1 MNDGNERARMDME
14 RNLDDNHRDREIEE
28 LKRRLNLAE
37 QQLAQRPK
45 AQWPRAVKFGL
56 AFVVGLF
63 LLLTLVG
70 VIQFIS
76 AW

>member
-1 MNDGNERARMDME
+1 ME
-14 RNLDDNHRDREIEE
+14 RNLNDNQQDREIEE
-28 LKRRLNLAE
+28 LKKRLNSVE
-37 QQLAQRPK
+37 QQLAQKPK
-45 AQWPRAVKFGL
+45 VQLPGAVKFGIV
-56 AFVVGLF
+56 FVVGLF

>member
-1 MNDGNERARMDME
+1 MDME
-14 RNLDDNHRDREIEE
+14 RNLNDNQQDREIEE

-45 AQWPRAVKFGL
+45 AQLPRAVKFGI
-56 AFVVGLF
+56 AFLVGLF

-76 AW
+76 AG

>member
-1 MNDGNERARMDME
+1 ME
-14 RNLDDNHRDREIEE
+14 RNLNDNQRDREIEE

-45 AQWPRAVKFGL
+45 AQLPQAVKFGI

>member
-1 MNDGNERARMDME
+1 ME
-14 RNLDDNHRDREIEE
+14 RNLDDNQRDREIEE

-45 AQWPRAVKFGL
+45 AQLPRAVKFGIV
-56 AFVVGLF
+56 FIVGLF